1 MLISIDHRKGKKLTK
16 PSKGLEKE
24 VKELLANQIFYY
36 SL

>member
-1 MLISIDHRKGKKLTK
+1 MLISIDHQKGKKLTK

-24 VKELLANQIFYY
+24 VKELLASQIFYY